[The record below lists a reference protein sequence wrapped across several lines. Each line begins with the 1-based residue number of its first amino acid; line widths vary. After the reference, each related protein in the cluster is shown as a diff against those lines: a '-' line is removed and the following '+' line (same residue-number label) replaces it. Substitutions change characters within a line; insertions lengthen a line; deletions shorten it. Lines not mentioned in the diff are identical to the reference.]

1 LTLRC
6 HRWGASP
13 QQDRESASNESA
25 LLINE
30 SSKTKCYQDIRFVGT
45 WRVRKDTGIWGT
57 PQFQHMCMT
66 ILCGVG
72 IRPLIIS
79 TSTGFPQVPRSNP
92 TSPEGNLGNGSNGG
106 GRLSMPERPAD
117 VLWYTNM
124 LSWPTTLG
132 RNDLRCTTYGSQG
145 LCAPNSRVVA
155 SKRERMMCSFQ
166 LLHTASETRNGSL
179 SHDHGTFGNTK
190 VGRRQR
196 LVHYINAETAPTTT
210 MEHVHPSA
218 YTCPPSTASSSPSPS
233 SSLSHSHFSP
243 GHALSGTHLL
253 PVLP

>member
-1 LTLRC
+1 VG
-6 HRWGASP
+6 W
-13 QQDRESASNESA
+13 ESGLLSSA
-25 LLINE
+25 LRPVSLRYHGA
-30 SSKTKCYQDIRFVGT
+30 TPLPR
-45 WRVRKDTGIWGT
+45 RGIWAMVATAVGAYQCRNGPQTCYGT
-57 PQFQHMCMT
+57 LTCS
-66 ILCGVG
+66 VG
-72 IRPLIIS
+72 
-79 TSTGFPQVPRSNP
+79 
-92 TSPEGNLGNGSNGG
+92 
-106 GRLSMPERPAD
+106 
-117 VLWYTNM
+117 
-124 LSWPTTLG
+124 PTTLG

>member
-1 LTLRC
+1 
-6 HRWGASP
+6 
-13 QQDRESASNESA
+13 
-25 LLINE
+25 
-30 SSKTKCYQDIRFVGT
+30 
-45 WRVRKDTGIWGT
+45 VRKDTGIWGT

-132 RNDLRCTTYGSQG
+132 RNDLRCTTFGSQG
-145 LCAPNSRVVA
+145 LCAPNSRVVCKYEGA
-155 SKRERMMCSFQ
+155 HDGFVPVTTHRIRD
-166 LLHTASETRNGSL
+166 SEWKSITRSWNLRKHESR
-179 SHDHGTFGNTK
+179 TPTEIW
-190 VGRRQR
+190 
-196 LVHYINAETAPTTT
+196 YIT
-210 MEHVHPSA
+210 
-218 YTCPPSTASSSPSPS
+218 
-233 SSLSHSHFSP
+233 
-243 GHALSGTHLL
+243 
-253 PVLP
+253 

>member
-1 LTLRC
+1 MLSGHTFCWDMAGEER
-6 HRWGASP
+6 
-13 QQDRESASNESA
+13 
-25 LLINE
+25 
-30 SSKTKCYQDIRFVGT
+30 Y
-45 WRVRKDTGIWGT
+45 
-57 PQFQHMCMT
+57 
-66 ILCGVG
+66 
-72 IRPLIIS
+72 
-79 TSTGFPQVPRSNP
+79 
-92 TSPEGNLGNGSNGG
+92 GNLGNSAVSARVHDNTLWGGNQASYRQHFDRFPSGTTEQPHFSGGEFGNGSNGG

-132 RNDLRCTTYGSQG
+132 RNDLRCTTSGSQG

-155 SKRERMMCSFQ
+155 SMRERIMCSFQ